1 MGRIPKVEKEKALEV
16 FHQEGSD
23 YNKLELK
30 VEQTGAGTYD
40 FHLNPKENG
49 TGDLD
54 NDIQHNVAGNVQSSP
69 QHVAIPLFNSDM
81 RTSVKT
87 DGEHFRGKVTVS
99 SYNVP
104 SKSGLLTSTMSR
116 PPDAQHTRESSLGLC
131 YGQANFTNPTVLHET
146 AGLHFDNTLLKT
158 DNNPADMTFKQE
170 SPSDNYKPLWHDQQ
184 RPSQD
189 CAIPTAFHESFD
201 DPSFPQDIPLF
212 QKSNTVLDYGSHQ
225 SQTAFPKSSNNFC
238 SDPHVPRTRLN
249 PQPRYNSSK
258 PMFASDTSAFHN
270 PVADIPDFETD
281 NLGVVGND
289 YQQVFSDSVRK
300 VPDQA
305 HQHFQQK
312 HETVQNSV
320 FPSTQHCFRKSEN
333 PYLKSD
339 DAFCDLSVPM
349 EGKTNLPEPG
359 FNNFTTWQHG
369 PPYCDNKQKAQSFN
383 LPQCNRQENI
393 NHTSPTHKLGLS
405 LPNMNVCSSQ
415 SWGSV
420 PSSPDIRSCP
430 TPSSVTSHEGSSA
443 SQHGRYNPLLIKV
456 LVEQV
461 LESNQGTDIM
471 VKLREKLKESD
482 ITPDAAQRLL
492 NLVKQVSTRRKS
504 FGDDMSV
511 DSSNCELNNSALS
524 LIPEDRTNALSR
536 FLQDVRN
543 SAVSPQS
550 SNTNSSFLVSD
561 SSYQHTHK
569 RTISEAGLYE
579 SFENLDMKKSA
590 KSSGVSMKSHDT
602 TCGTSSSPA
611 SHSHHLGYSVAPR
624 VELSNSKVMSTEL
637 QEEEVCMQMMKQL
650 LDGLNLGAKI
660 LFRLKPEHREKI
672 RLYHAGKVRFLL
684 NKIILSFQC
693 SHNMVSYNHETS

>member
-40 FHLNPKENG
+40 FQLNPKENG

-54 NDIQHNVAGNVQSSP
+54 SDPQHNVPGGVQSSP
-69 QHVAIPLFNSDM
+69 QHVAIPLFNSD
-81 RTSVKT
+81 TSTSGKT
-87 DGEHFRGKVTVS
+87 EGGHFRGTVTVS

-104 SKSGLLTSTMSR
+104 SKSGLLTSTVCR
-116 PPDAQHTRESSLGLC
+116 PQDAQQMRESSLGLC
-131 YGQANFTNPTVLHET
+131 YGQENSSNPTVLQET
-146 AGLHFDNTLLKT
+146 AGLHFDHTLLKT
-158 DNNPADMTFKQE
+158 DNNPTDMTFKKE
-170 SPSDNYKPLWHDQQ
+170 SPSESYKPLWRDQQ

-189 CAIPTAFHESFD
+189 CAIPTAFHESFED
-201 DPSFPQDIPLF
+201 TSFPQDNPLF

-258 PMFASDTSAFHN
+258 PMFARDTSAFHN
-270 PVADIPDFETD
+270 PAADIPVFET
-281 NLGVVGND
+281 NNFGVVGND
-289 YQQVFSDSVRK
+289 YQQVFSNSVREE
-300 VPDQA
+300 PDQA
-305 HQHFQQK
+305 HQHYQQK
-312 HETVQNSV
+312 HETVQNSM
-320 FPSTQHCFRKSEN
+320 FPSTQPCFSKSEN
-333 PYLKSD
+333 PYLKTD
-339 DAFCDLSVPM
+339 DAFCDLTAPV
-349 EGKTNLPEPG
+349 EGKTDLPESG
-359 FNNFTTWQHG
+359 FNNFSTWQHR

-383 LPQCNRQENI
+383 LPQCNRQESIKSNEP
-393 NHTSPTHKLGLS
+393 SPSHKLGLS
-405 LPNMNVCSSQ
+405 LPNMNMCSSQ

-443 SQHGRYNPLLIKV
+443 SQQGRYNPLLIKV

-482 ITPDAAQRLL
+482 ITQDAAQRLL

-504 FGDDMSV
+504 LSDDMSV
-511 DSSNCELNNSALS
+511 DSSNCGLNNSALS
-524 LIPEDRTNALSR
+524 LIPEDKTDALSR
-536 FLQDVRN
+536 FLQDVSN
-543 SAVSPQS
+543 STVSPQS
-550 SNTNSSFLVSD
+550 GNSSSSFFMSD

-569 RTISEAGLYE
+569 RSISEAGLHE

-590 KSSGVSMKSHDT
+590 RNSSASTKSQDTSSGM
-602 TCGTSSSPA
+602 SSLPA
-611 SHSHHLGYSVAPR
+611 SHSQHTGQSLAPR
-624 VELSNSKVMSTEL
+624 MELSNSKVTSTEL
-637 QEEEVCMQMMKQL
+637 PEEEVCMQTMKQL

-672 RLYHAGKVRFLL
+672 RLYHTGKVRFLL
-684 NKIILSFQC
+684 NEIA
-693 SHNMVSYNHETS
+693 